1 MLDKKNYFPKKLLLV
16 KGENFFNYGIL
27 LLPSLLP
34 ISLILLFISLRTL
47 ELESPSGG
55 NPELYSS
62 PAESI
67 ALEYCWSICSGS
79 LKSEQVISNFA
90 AISLNQIPG
99 DPDSIKGNKVRGV
112 YWTKPDSTGVEV
124 SRDVSIDESKYTE
137 FVKDFQHTYF
147 KEVYDEL
154 SKKYKLGRVRL
165 LLKEPRSTLSWHRD
179 PEPRLHIPI
188 YTNPGAIMVIDKVA
202 QHMPADGSVW
212 VTNNLKYHNAF
223 NGGEENRVHL
233 VACVLDYK
241 FN

>member
-1 MLDKKNYFPKKLLLV
+1 MSNVSYLSDIKKNNLNNDFHIQDLKFDIEKLQNACDQVLNM
-16 KGENFFNYGIL
+16 KGFDTSLGI
-27 LLPSLLP
+27 PH
-34 ISLILLFISLRTL
+34 
-47 ELESPSGG
+47 
-55 NPELYSS
+55 
-62 PAESI
+62 
-67 ALEYCWSICSGS
+67 
-79 LKSEQVISNFA
+79 FA

-99 DPDSIKGNKVRGV
+99 DPDSIKGNKIRGV
-112 YWTKPDSTGVEV
+112 YWTKPDSSGKEV
-124 SRDVSIDESKYTE
+124 SRDVAIEEEKYTE
-137 FVKDFQHTYF
+137 FVKDFEHTYF

-154 SKKYKLGRVRL
+154 SKKYKLGRTRL

-188 YTNPGAIMVIDKVA
+188 YTNPGAIMVVDKVA

-212 VTNNLKYHNAF
+212 ITNNTKYHNFF